1 MKKIEVELKENPYP
15 IFIGKNIIFQ
25 ILLRQ
30 INQKYSKILVISD
43 KNVAGLYG
51 SKLNLILKKTLKPV
65 YSINVASGENSKSYM
80 QVVRIHKFLL
90 KNNFNRDSLII
101 AFGGGVVGDLAGF
114 VASTYMRGVD
124 FCQVPTTLLA
134 MVDSSVGGKTG
145 INLSG
150 SKNIIGSFYQPVFV
164 IADTSFLK
172 TLDEDEWIC
181 GLGEI
186 LKYSIIAT
194 TGYFNYIKRN
204 LKKILEREN
213 KIVERIVFE
222 SVKIKAAVVKLDEK
236 EAGLRKILNLGHTF
250 GHAIESILKYK
261 IKHGTAVIAGLLL
274 IADLSKRVG
283 MLQEKDFIQINS
295 LLQGFA
301 FNHSL
306 NKLSTDRMLK
316 LMLKDKKSR
325 NDKIKFVLIKEIGY
339 LVIDAEVNE
348 NLIIETLQNAGD
360 ILK

>member
-1 MKKIEVELKENPYP
+1 MKKIEVELKEKPYP
-15 IFIGKNIIFQ
+15 IFIGKNIISQ
-25 ILLRQ
+25 ILPKQ
-30 INQKYSKILVISD
+30 ISQKYSKILIISD

-51 SKLNLILKKTLKPV
+51 NELNIILKKTRKPV
-65 YSINVASGENSKSYM
+65 YSINVASGENSKSYL
-80 QVVRIHKFLL
+80 QVERIHKFLL
-90 KNNFNRDSLII
+90 KNNFNRDSLIVG
-101 AFGGGVVGDLAGF
+101 FGGGVVGDLAGF

-124 FCQVPTTLLA
+124 FCQIPTTLLA

-164 IADTSFLK
+164 IAETSFLK
-172 TLDEDEWIC
+172 TLEEDEWIC

-194 TGYFNYIKRN
+194 TGYFNFVKRN
-204 LKKILEREN
+204 IKKILVRDD

-250 GHAIESILKYK
+250 GHAIESILNYK
-261 IKHGTAVIAGLLL
+261 IKHGAAVIAGLLL

-283 MLQEKDFIQINS
+283 MLQEKDFVQISN
-295 LLQGFA
+295 LLQGFT

-306 NKLSTDRMLK
+306 KKLSTDGMLN

-325 NDKIKFVLIKEIGY
+325 NDKIKFVLIKKIGY
-339 LVIDAEVNE
+339 LVIDADVNE
-348 NLIIETLQNAGD
+348 ILIIETLQNAGD